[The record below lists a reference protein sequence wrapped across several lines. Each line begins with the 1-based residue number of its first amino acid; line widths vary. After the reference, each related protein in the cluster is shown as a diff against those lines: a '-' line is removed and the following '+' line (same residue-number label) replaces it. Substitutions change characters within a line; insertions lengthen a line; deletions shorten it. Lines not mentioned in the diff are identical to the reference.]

1 MKGFRLT
8 YSILALL
15 FVSGCQMNGSA
26 PDRAPF
32 SMTKLTL
39 EQYCEENTCRED
51 VEILVAT
58 AKGEYSMSQLQYWPE
73 VYEGDI
79 IVLPGER
86 LYIEANI
93 DENNNIVDMR
103 AVEKNEHPERT
114 FELFFAQ
121 IRGSYGMFFSV
132 RNPLE
137 NPVHFD
143 FELTDIEGKE
153 HSVTSCPVRS
163 NRSFLER
170 WPEPAKQITLSNPRI
185 LEPNA
190 EIICSS

>member
-1 MKGFRLT
+1 MRALKFSSL
-8 YSILALL
+8 IALCIALL
-15 FVSGCQMNGSA
+15 GCQMSGSKQ
-26 PDRAPF
+26 PYTPI
-32 SMTKLTL
+32 MVKPLTL
-39 EQYCEENTCRED
+39 EQYCETNTCRED

-58 AKGEYSMSQLQYWPE
+58 AEGEYTLTQLQYWPV
-73 VYEGDI
+73 VYKGDI

-86 LYIEANI
+86 LYIEADI
-93 DENNNIVDMR
+93 DEENNITNLR
-103 AVEKNEHPERT
+103 SVEENENPERT

-143 FELTDIEGKE
+143 FELTDVEGNE
-153 HSVTSCPVRS
+153 FRVGSCPVRS

-185 LEPNA
+185 LEPTA
-190 EIICSS
+190 DIICSS